1 VALVAASRDWIR
13 LLPATV
19 TVTVLT
25 FLAQGSWRNPWVWWT
40 PIVLV
45 LALTLAVS
53 KPARSPAPQV
63 LPEPGEKFV
72 ADGTP

>member
-1 VALVAASRDWIR
+1 
-13 LLPATV
+13 
-19 TVTVLT
+19 VLT

-53 KPARSPAPQV
+53 RPARSPAAQV
-63 LPEPGEKFV
+63 LAAPGERFV
-72 ADGTP
+72 TDGTP